1 MLTNTKNYSKPQEEF
16 KRIFKGIAELHHMN
30 SMKNLKPWTLES
42 LKASN
47 PSRESQGGDE
57 DEDAEIWMMVMVMS
71 PCPPPWSLE
80 IPALENGKE
89 LVLPKIWNKEWCV

>member
-30 SMKNLKPWTLES
+30 SMKNLKPRTES

-47 PSRESQGGDE
+47 PNRE
-57 DEDAEIWMMVMVMS
+57 AKVVMEM
-71 PCPPPWSLE
+71 
-80 IPALENGKE
+80 KM
-89 LVLPKIWNKEWCV
+89 PKYG